1 MRTLAVFIGLAVQ
14 VVAHAQSPHIL
25 QIYRE
30 PVKPGR
36 EAAYQANENDTAR
49 ICAKLGCPHPY
60 LAIET
65 LSGPKEVWFLNGY
78 DSPAEQ
84 QHVAADY
91 ARNARLMAA
100 LGKNSK
106 RKASLTGKGTEV
118 FARYRQD
125 LSRGA
130 LWILG
135 RGRFL
140 VITVTNEDRPINGT
154 VFESVDGTRL
164 IILPAR
170 TRGDADV
177 AAALAGAG
185 SIIFAVRPSWS
196 HPAHEWITADPDFWR
211 R

>member
-1 MRTLAVFIGLAVQ
+1 MRTLAVFIGLVMQ
-14 VVAHAQSPHIL
+14 VAARAQPPHIL

-30 PVKPGR
+30 PLKPGR

-60 LAIET
+60 LGVET
-65 LSGPKEVWFLNGY
+65 LTGPKEVWFFNGY

-84 QHVAADY
+84 QQVAADY
-91 ARNARLMAA
+91 VGNARLMAA

-106 RKASLTGKGTEV
+106 RKASLTGRGTEV
-118 FARYRQD
+118 SARYRQD

-130 LWILG
+130 PWILG
-135 RGRFL
+135 QDHFL
-140 VITVTNEDRPINGT
+140 VITVTKEDRPINGT
-154 VFESVDGTRL
+154 VFEGPDGTRF
-164 IILPAR
+164 IILSAR
-170 TRGDADV
+170 TRDDADV
-177 AAALAGAG
+177 AVALAGAG

-196 HPAHEWITADPDFWR
+196 HPATEWMAADPDFWR